1 MATLKNNIEKAG
13 EYINAAK
20 AALNSFVRPEN
31 PCPEVA
37 AQRNE
42 TVAFCSSGEVSNDVA
57 EYKNEISSKMIECLT
72 DLHSGVKINF
82 NKDALKYLNREII
95 LHTEYK
101 YYRLSKPT
109 PHAGTNNWRILEQKG
124 PATSI
129 YTKIHAT
136 LNIDD
141 NNNGVIV
148 IRKSDGFY
156 KGNIVSRLS
165 GGGSAHEYIFVLEE
179 SKIPFESAGNPELHN
194 NAGIK
199 EAEKQRNN
207 ALKELEKARTNL
219 AVAKSS
225 GINSAAL
232 EAAQKNAANAR
243 SELNVLKANAASKNA
258 ASAATLEKA
267 LQNVESARGEL
278 AAAKQQAEELRAALN
293 KQHNNAAASTNAM
306 KTLNAARQASLNQTR
321 RVAANQNMQ
330 QGLLSSVI
338 NTRTAAEKAQA
349 VGRVSASQDEY
360 AALRSNPKFA
370 TWKHCVDKWRPNNN
384 NSIKKIKNGEG
395 MCSDNWARK
404 ADLPLITKEMLTQY
418 KTRKGGRRQTQK
430 QRKQR
435 KQSKARQQH

>member
-57 EYKNEISSKMIECLT
+57 AYKNEISSKMIECLT

-109 PHAGTNNWRILEQKG
+109 AHAGTNNWRILEQNG

-148 IRKSDGFY
+148 IRKSDGLY

-179 SKIPFESAGNPELHN
+179 SKIPFESAGNPESHN
-194 NAGIK
+194 NAGLK

-232 EAAQKNAANAR
+232 EAAQKNASNAR
-243 SELNVLKANAASKNA
+243 SELNVLKANAASKNG
-258 ASAATLEKA
+258 ASAAALEKA

-278 AAAKQQAEELRAALN
+278 AAAKAEAEELRVAAN
-293 KQHNNAAASTNAM
+293 KQRNNAAASTNAM
-306 KTLNAARQASLNQTR
+306 RTLNAVRQASLNQTR
-321 RVAANQNMQ
+321 RVAELNIAHNKTVHRADTNRFTKVALEKEAAQLKLNRSTWEHCKRQ
-330 QGLLSSVI
+330 PNGIRNNGICS
-338 NTRTAAEKAQA
+338 RKWAAER
-349 VGRVSASQDEY
+349 G
-360 AALRSNPKFA
+360 F
-370 TWKHCVDKWRPNNN
+370 
-384 NSIKKIKNGEG
+384 NGG
-395 MCSDNWARK
+395 K
-404 ADLPLITKEMLTQY
+404 
-418 KTRKGGRRQTQK
+418 RRQTQK
-430 QRKQR
+430 QQ
-435 KQSKARQQH
+435 KQSKAHQRR